1 MGFETFHNFLREVH
15 MKNRNTVLL
24 AVFLVFLT
32 VGGYAAGQK
41 EASAKSVE
49 MAVATFHSKKGTP
62 SVDGLFKFQE
72 LMAARTDKVKVAVF
86 FGGTMGGER
95 ELVEQAKLGTVHM
108 CIEGWATKGA
118 YLTKVIPWGVPYL
131 FSSPRQIEKTI
142 SGRIGKEIDR
152 IFQANGLV
160 WAGEYFRGNRQLTS
174 NRMVR
179 GVEDLKGLKIR
190 LPENPDWIHVW
201 KAFGALPTP
210 IPSPEVF
217 AALQTGVVDAQENPV
232 SSNYDKR
239 IWEVQKY
246 TILTNHIVD
255 LEGYVLSKKFLDSL
269 DAETRELV
277 IRTAKDAL
285 KWCTDVSFSEEDKLA
300 KDMQAK
306 GMEFVT
312 VDLKAFQKTALGTMD
327 FFKAK
332 WEPWVVEELQK
343 AISD

>member
-1 MGFETFHNFLREVH
+1 MKKHITALGAVMLLLLSAEV
-15 MKNRNTVLL
+15 
-24 AVFLVFLT
+24 F
-32 VGGYAAGQK
+32 AAGQK
-41 EASAKSVE
+41 DSPAKPVE

-62 SVDGLFKFQE
+62 SVDGLYKFQE
-72 LMAARTDKVKVAVF
+72 LMASRTEKVKVSVF
-86 FGGTMGGER
+86 YGGTMGGER
-95 ELVEQAKLGTVHM
+95 ELVEQVKLGTVHM
-108 CIEGWATKGA
+108 SIEGWATKGA

-131 FSSPRQIEKTI
+131 FSSPKQIEKTI
-142 SGRIGKEIDR
+142 GGRIGKEIER
-152 IFQANGLV
+152 IFLENGLV

-255 LEGYVLSKKFLDSL
+255 LEGYVLSRKFLDTL
-269 DAETRELV
+269 DKETRDLTL
-277 IRTAKDAL
+277 RAAKDAL
-285 KWCTDVSFSEEDKLA
+285 QWCTDVSFSEEDKLA

-312 VDLKAFQKTALGTMD
+312 VDLKPFQKIAMETMD
-327 FFKAK
+327 FFKTK
-332 WEPWVVEELQK
+332 WEPWVAEELQK
-343 AISD
+343 AIAE